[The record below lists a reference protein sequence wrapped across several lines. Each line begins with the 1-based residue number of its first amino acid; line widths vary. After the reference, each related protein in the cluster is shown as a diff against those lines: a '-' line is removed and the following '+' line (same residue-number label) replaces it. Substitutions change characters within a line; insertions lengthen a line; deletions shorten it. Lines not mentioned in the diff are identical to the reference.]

1 VSEESW
7 GRTTS
12 RAIAWSTVAFVLGRG
27 LSFISVLVLV
37 RILSPADF
45 GVLAAVLV
53 VISLL
58 ELAGDLGMKATVVYE
73 QEHGVTDRV
82 RTAFSMNIALAIALS
97 GAGVLLAPAVADFFH
112 QGSHAGLFRLAALN
126 PLITGLGN
134 VHDGVLL
141 RDLRLR
147 ERVGPQFQRSLV
159 RAVVSIAL
167 AAAGMGPASLVIGFL
182 AGTAAWTASLWRIIP
197 LRPSLKLDPAAAR
210 GMLAYGG
217 AASALEVLAVIS
229 SRADSVVIGRI
240 LGSGALGL
248 YTVAFRVPELM
259 IDSASWNISIVAFP
273 ALSRQRVA
281 DRAGLG
287 AASLSIMRY
296 CALYALPMG
305 AGIAILSQPIITV
318 LFSERWAPAA
328 GVMSAVA
335 VLSAFG
341 ALVFPLGDVFKALG
355 RQPRLVALTVASIP
369 VAVTAM
375 AVVAPAGIVAVAWA
389 RTCVAAV
396 QLVVQLTMIA
406 HAVPIRPRDI
416 LVALR
421 PGAIT
426 AAGVA
431 AGALAVHEAWPGPD
445 AGSLVVAVLAA
456 AAGGVIALRAGAPE
470 VYTEL
475 RGHLAGLRMRT
486 RPALQ
491 NR

>member
-1 VSEESW
+1 
-7 GRTTS
+7 
-12 RAIAWSTVAFVLGRG
+12 VAFVLGRG

-37 RILSPADF
+37 RILSPGDF

-73 QEHGVTDRV
+73 QEHGVSDRV
-82 RTAFSMNIALAIALS
+82 RTAFSMNIALAIVLS
-97 GAGVLLAPAVADFFH
+97 AAGVLLAPAVASFFH

-182 AGTAAWTASLWRIIP
+182 AGTGAWTASLWRIIP
-197 LRPSLKLDPAAAR
+197 LRPSLKLDRAAAR
-210 GMLAYGG
+210 GMIAYGG
-217 AASALEVLAVIS
+217 AASALEVLATIS

-248 YTVAFRVPELM
+248 YTVAFRVPELL

-281 DRAGLG
+281 DRSGLG

-296 CALYALPMG
+296 CGLYALPMA
-305 AGIAILSQPIITV
+305 AGIAILSRPIITV

-335 VLSAFG
+335 LLSAFG

-355 RQPRLVALTVASIP
+355 NQPRLVALTVVSIP
-369 VAVTAM
+369 VAVTTM
-375 AVVAPAGIVAVAWA
+375 ALVAPAGIVAVAWA
-389 RTCVAAV
+389 RTSVAAL
-396 QLVVQLTMIA
+396 QLCVQLTMIA
-406 HAVPIRPRDI
+406 HAVPIRMRDM

-421 PGAIT
+421 PGAVT

-431 AGALAVHEAWPGPD
+431 AGCLAVHSAWPGP
-445 AGSLVVAVLAA
+445 SVASLAA
-456 AAGGVIALRAGAPE
+456 ATLAGAVAGTIALRAGAAD
-470 VYTEL
+470 VFAEL
-475 RGHLAGLRMRT
+475 RSHLSGLRMRRT